1 MVVTPW
7 GQAGSLRARRLH
19 PGPGTSAQ
27 AVATNQRERLFAA
40 MVACVATSGYEA
52 TRVADMVA
60 LSGVSSR
67 SFYDLFPNKE
77 ACFAAMLEQLLGA
90 TVASLSTAEDPKATW
105 QERLR
110 QTYEAFAAILI
121 AQPASATICLSEA
134 YAAGPAARASLEQ
147 AIAGLEELTRRRL
160 SESPERVGM
169 PEEMIVAHVGALQ
182 EMARTR
188 LRDGEPGEL
197 AASVP
202 DLVDLMV
209 SYRPPPERLRLAT
222 RPPTFGPENVA
233 AHDDAERTLRAFA
246 VAVTELG
253 YSGVTIHEVAKR
265 GAMSPSTFYA
275 NFRDK
280 QDAMLAAID
289 SAMAQLSTAAT
300 TAFQRGPGWAAGIRA
315 AIGSM
320 LNFLASRPAMA
331 HLLAVDVYAA
341 GAGAIARRAQ
351 AVRPLAVLLAEG
363 YRQAPEA
370 PAIAGEVIA
379 GGIAALVRR
388 RILESGPGA
397 LPSLAPICTYIALSP
412 FIGAERACAAA
423 NGDGRAR
430 MVAGLDR
437 TPRES
442 GAQPTRWSV
451 LMQAILALRP
461 ATAET
466 LAAELGIP
474 ASDATQYLEELEA
487 EGLVERVP
495 PRKPDGPVEWIYRE
509 TFRLV
514 EKEEWASL
522 TPEERDEASAE
533 IVGLM
538 RSEAAETIAKG
549 TFNRRLDSHA
559 SRVGFTIDEQGWK
572 ELVEIHRSTLL
583 ATRAVELNSL
593 KRLRESG
600 HAGITGR
607 SMQLLFEMPEPD
619 DPS

>member
-1 MVVTPW
+1 M
-7 GQAGSLRARRLH
+7 AK
-19 PGPGTSAQ
+19 
-27 AVATNQRERLFAA
+27 NQRERLFAA

-52 TRVADMVA
+52 TRVADLVDV
-60 LSGVSSR
+60 SGVSSR

-77 ACFAAMLEQLLGA
+77 ACFAAMLEELLGA
-90 TVASLSTAEDPKATW
+90 TVATLTKAENPNASW

-110 QTYEAFAAILI
+110 QTYDAFAAILA

-134 YAAGPAARASLEQ
+134 YGAGPTARKPLDEAV
-147 AIAGLEELTRRRL
+147 AGLEQLTRRRL
-160 SESPERVGM
+160 AESPERVGM

-188 LRDGEPGEL
+188 LREGEPGEL
-197 AASVP
+197 AALVP
-202 DLVDLMV
+202 QLVDLMV
-209 SYRPPPERLRLAT
+209 SYRPPPKPLRLAT
-222 RPPTFGPENVA
+222 RAPTFGPESIA
-233 AHDDAERTLRAFA
+233 AHDDAERALRAFA
-246 VAVTELG
+246 AAVTELG
-253 YSGVTIHEVAKR
+253 YGGVTIHEVAKR

-289 SAMAQLSTAAT
+289 SAMAQLATAAT

-331 HLLAVDVYAA
+331 HLLAVDVFAA
-341 GAGAIARRAQ
+341 GAGAIGRRAK

-363 YRQAPEA
+363 HRQAPDT
-370 PAIAGEVIA
+370 PSIAGEVIA

-397 LPSLAPICTYIALSP
+397 LPALAPICTYIALAP

-430 MVAGLDR
+430 MSAGFER
-437 TPRES
+437 APREPN
-442 GAQPTRWSV
+442 AQPTRWSV
-451 LMQAILALRP
+451 LMQAILAPRP
-461 ATAET
+461 ADAAAI
-466 LAAELGIP
+466 AAELGIP
-474 ASDATQYLEELEA
+474 ASDTTQFLEELEA

-495 PRKPDGPVEWIYRE
+495 PRRPGGAPHWIYRE
-509 TFRLV
+509 TFRLI
-514 EKEEWASL
+514 EKEEWASM
-522 TPEERDEASAE
+522 TAEERAEASAE

-538 RSEAAETIAKG
+538 MNEAAETIAKG
-549 TFNRRLDSHA
+549 SFNRRLDSHA
-559 SRVGFTIDEQGWK
+559 SRVGFTIDEQGWR

-583 ATRAVELNSL
+583 ATRAVELSSL
-593 KRLRESG
+593 RRLKESG
-600 HAGITGR
+600 HPGITGR

-619 DPS
+619 DAS